1 MMRCPHCGVW
11 TRVTETRTR
20 GDGTRRRTYE
30 CANLHKFNT
39 VERVETAP
47 HGGARQSKEAKR
59 AVQAA

>member
-1 MMRCPHCGVW
+1 MRCPHCGVW
-11 TRVTETRTR
+11 TRVLETRTR
-20 GDGTRRRTYE
+20 EDGTRRRSYE

-47 HGGARQSKEAKR
+47 HGGARQSREAKR